1 MNFSQPK
8 ALAAYLTYLASNDE
22 AYNQYFQWKEHV
34 KFLPE
39 LPDFLCNMCID
50 LNLEIPSLGVIRK
63 GVLNNLTDFWT
74 VEDCKK
80 PLIESSFNFNE
91 TFTRRMRQDSI
102 LTYNQL
108 DIEAIIEIKSSTK
121 IRVHEKVLSAQEF
134 LAKWEIIKDK
144 KKRRKMRDKNLNR
157 QD

>member
-1 MNFSQPK
+1 
-8 ALAAYLTYLASNDE
+8 
-22 AYNQYFQWKEHV
+22 
-34 KFLPE
+34 
-39 LPDFLCNMCID
+39 MCID

-80 PLIESSFNFNE
+80 PFIESSFNFNE

-102 LTYNQL
+102 LTYNQP
-108 DIEAIIEIKSSTK
+108 IIEIKSSTK

-144 KKRRKMRDKNLNR
+144 KSVEK
-157 QD
+157 